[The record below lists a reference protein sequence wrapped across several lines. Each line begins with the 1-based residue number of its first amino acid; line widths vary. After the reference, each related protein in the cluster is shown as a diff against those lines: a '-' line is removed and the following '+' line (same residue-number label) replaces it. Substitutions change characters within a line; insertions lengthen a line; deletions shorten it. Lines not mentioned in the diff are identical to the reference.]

1 MNNHALIEQIVVE
14 VLKRLDKSDKQ
25 QLNVKPKLLIVKE
38 SAAID
43 PIQIKKL
50 ETSWTLIYSD
60 EQKENLPKD
69 IQGILFA
76 EAKQDLLVK
85 GALGMTDTL
94 ESYLLAEALLEGIS
108 VSLIPSVTL
117 GNVLLSSNQKKPVNN
132 KYAAHLIAYKNT
144 LESFGVKI
152 QSFERFLQSAL
163 NRYSLSFTER
173 VLTQRHVKL
182 VEEEKITVSPK
193 TIITPLARD
202 TAREL
207 GKEICVIDVEGA
219 DVL

>member
-1 MNNHALIEQIVVE
+1 MNNYALIEQIVLE
-14 VLKRLDKSDKQ
+14 VLKRLDKSDNQ
-25 QLNVKPKLLIVKE
+25 HLNVKPKLLIVKE

-50 ETSWTLIYSD
+50 ETSWTLVYGD
-60 EQKENLPKD
+60 DQKENLPKD

-152 QSFERFLQSAL
+152 QSFERFLQSGL
-163 NRYSLSFTER
+163 NRHSLSFTER

-182 VEEEKITVSPK
+182 VEEEKITVLPK

>member
-1 MNNHALIEQIVVE
+1 MNHHALIEQIVVE

-25 QLNVKPKLLIVKE
+25 HLNVKPKLLIVKE
-38 SAAID
+38 AAAID

-50 ETSWTLIYSD
+50 ETSWTLVYSD
-60 EQKENLPKD
+60 DQKENLPKD

-85 GALGMTDTL
+85 GALGITDTL

-117 GNVLLSSNQKKPVNN
+117 GNVLLSSNQKKRVNN

-152 QSFERFLQSAL
+152 QSFERFLQSGL
-163 NRYSLSFTER
+163 NRHSLSFTER

>member
-25 QLNVKPKLLIVKE
+25 QLNAKPKLLIVKE

-50 ETSWTLIYSD
+50 ETSWTLVYSD
-60 EQKENLPKD
+60 DQKENLPKD

-85 GALGMTDTL
+85 GALGITDTL

-117 GNVLLSSNQKKPVNN
+117 GNVLLSSNQKKRVNN

-152 QSFERFLQSAL
+152 QSFERFLQSGL
-163 NRYSLSFTER
+163 NRHSLSFTER

-207 GKEICVIDVEGA
+207 GKEICVIDIEGA

>member
-25 QLNVKPKLLIVKE
+25 PLNVKPKLLIVKE

-43 PIQIKKL
+43 QIQIKKL
-50 ETSWTLIYSD
+50 ETSWTLVYSD
-60 EQKENLPKD
+60 DQKENLPKD

-85 GALGMTDTL
+85 GALGITDTL

-117 GNVLLSSNQKKPVNN
+117 GNVLLSSNQKRPVNN

-152 QSFERFLQSAL
+152 QSFERFLQSGL

>member
-25 QLNVKPKLLIVKE
+25 PLNVKPKLLIVKE
-38 SAAID
+38 SAEID

-50 ETSWTLIYSD
+50 ETSWTLVYGD
-60 EQKENLPKD
+60 DQKENLPKD

-117 GNVLLSSNQKKPVNN
+117 GSVLLSSNQKKPVNN

-152 QSFERFLQSAL
+152 QSFERFLQSGL
-163 NRYSLSFTER
+163 NRHSLSFTER

>member
-1 MNNHALIEQIVVE
+1 MNNRALIEQIVVE
-14 VLKRLDKSDKQ
+14 VLKRLDKSDTQ
-25 QLNVKPKLLIVKE
+25 HLNVKPKLLLVKE
-38 SAAID
+38 EAAID
-43 PIQIKKL
+43 PIQLKRL
-50 ETSWTLIYSD
+50 ETSWTLVYSD
-60 EQKENLPKD
+60 DQKENLPKD
-69 IQGILFA
+69 IQSILFV

-85 GALGMTDTL
+85 GALGVTDTL

-117 GNVLLSSNQKKPVNN
+117 GNVLLSSNQKQTINN
-132 KYAAHLIAYKNT
+132 RYAAHLIAYKNT
-144 LESFGVKI
+144 LEGFGVKI
-152 QSFERFLQSAL
+152 QSFERFLQSGL
-163 NRYSLSFTER
+163 NKHSLSFTER

-182 VEEEKITVSPK
+182 LEEEKITVSPQ

-219 DVL
+219 DAL

>member
-25 QLNVKPKLLIVKE
+25 QLHVKPKLLIVKE
-38 SAAID
+38 SAASD

-50 ETSWTLIYSD
+50 ETSWTLVYGD
-60 EQKENLPKD
+60 DQKENLPKD

-85 GALGMTDTL
+85 GALGITDTL

-117 GNVLLSSNQKKPVNN
+117 GNVLLSSNQKKRVNN

-152 QSFERFLQSAL
+152 QSFERFLQSGL
-163 NRYSLSFTER
+163 NRHSLSFTER

>member
-1 MNNHALIEQIVVE
+1 MNHHALIEQIVVE

-25 QLNVKPKLLIVKE
+25 HLNVKPKLLIVKE
-38 SAAID
+38 AAAID

-50 ETSWTLIYSD
+50 ETSWTLVYSD
-60 EQKENLPKD
+60 DQKENLPKD

-94 ESYLLAEALLEGIS
+94 ESSLLAEALLEGIS

-117 GNVLLSSNQKKPVNN
+117 GNVLLSTNQKKPVNN
-132 KYAAHLIAYKNT
+132 KYAAHLIAYKST
-144 LESFGVKI
+144 LEGFGVKI
-152 QSFERFLQSAL
+152 QSFERFLQSGL
-163 NRYSLSFTER
+163 NRHSLSFTER

-207 GKEICVIDVEGA
+207 GKEICVIDIEGA

>member
-25 QLNVKPKLLIVKE
+25 QLNAKPKLLIVKE

-50 ETSWTLIYSD
+50 ETSWTLVYSD
-60 EQKENLPKD
+60 DQKENLPKD

-85 GALGMTDTL
+85 GALGITDTL

-117 GNVLLSSNQKKPVNN
+117 GNVLLSSNQKKRVNN

-152 QSFERFLQSAL
+152 QSFERFLQSGL
-163 NRYSLSFTER
+163 NRHSLSFTER

>member
-1 MNNHALIEQIVVE
+1 MNHHALIEQIVVE

-25 QLNVKPKLLIVKE
+25 QLNAKPKLLIVKE

-50 ETSWTLIYSD
+50 ETSWTLVYSD
-60 EQKENLPKD
+60 DQKENLPKD

-85 GALGMTDTL
+85 GALGITDTL

-117 GNVLLSSNQKKPVNN
+117 GNVLLSSNQKKRVNN

-152 QSFERFLQSAL
+152 QSFERFLQSGL
-163 NRYSLSFTER
+163 NRHSLSFTER

>member
-1 MNNHALIEQIVVE
+1 MNNRALIEQIVVE
-14 VLKRLDKSDKQ
+14 VLKRLDKSGTQ
-25 QLNVKPKLLIVKE
+25 HLNVKPKLLLVKE
-38 SAAID
+38 EAAID
-43 PIQIKKL
+43 PIQLKRL
-50 ETSWTLIYSD
+50 ETSWTLVYSD
-60 EQKENLPKD
+60 DQKENLPKD
-69 IQGILFA
+69 IQSILFV

-85 GALGMTDTL
+85 GALGVTDTL

-117 GNVLLSSNQKKPVNN
+117 GNVLLSSNQKQTINN
-132 KYAAHLIAYKNT
+132 RYAAHLIAYKNT
-144 LESFGVKI
+144 LEGFGVKI
-152 QSFERFLQSAL
+152 QSFERFLQSGL
-163 NRYSLSFTER
+163 NKHSLSFTER

-182 VEEEKITVSPK
+182 LEEEKITVSPQ

-219 DVL
+219 DAL

>member
-1 MNNHALIEQIVVE
+1 MNHHALIEQIVVE

-25 QLNVKPKLLIVKE
+25 HLNVKPKLLIVE
-38 SAAID
+38 EAAAID
-43 PIQIKKL
+43 PIQLEKL
-50 ETSWTLIYSD
+50 ETSWTLVYSD
-60 EQKENLPKD
+60 DQKENLPKD

-76 EAKQDLLVK
+76 EVKQDLLVK

-94 ESYLLAEALLEGIS
+94 ESSLLAEALLEGIS

-117 GNVLLSSNQKKPVNN
+117 GNVLLSTNQKKPVNN

-144 LESFGVKI
+144 LEGFGVKI
-152 QSFERFLQSAL
+152 QSFERFLQSGL
-163 NRYSLSFTER
+163 NRHSLSFTER

-207 GKEICVIDVEGA
+207 GKEICVIDIEGA

>member
-25 QLNVKPKLLIVKE
+25 HLNVKPKLLIVKE
-38 SAAID
+38 LAEID
-43 PIQIKKL
+43 LIQIKKL
-50 ETSWTLIYSD
+50 ETSWTLVYSD
-60 EQKENLPKD
+60 DQKENLPKD

-117 GNVLLSSNQKKPVNN
+117 GNVLLSSNQKKTVNN

-152 QSFERFLQSAL
+152 QSFERFLQSGL
-163 NRYSLSFTER
+163 NRHSVSFTER

>member
-1 MNNHALIEQIVVE
+1 MNHHALIEQIVVE

-25 QLNVKPKLLIVKE
+25 HLNVKPKLLIVE
-38 SAAID
+38 EAAAID

-50 ETSWTLIYSD
+50 ETSWTLVYSD
-60 EQKENLPKD
+60 DQKENLPKD

-85 GALGMTDTL
+85 GALGITDTL
-94 ESYLLAEALLEGIS
+94 ESFLLAEALLEGIS

-117 GNVLLSSNQKKPVNN
+117 GNVLLSSNQKKLVNS

-144 LESFGVKI
+144 LEGFGVKI
-152 QSFERFLQSAL
+152 QSFEGFLQSGL
-163 NRYSLSFTER
+163 NRHSLSFTER

-207 GKEICVIDVEGA
+207 GKEICVIDIEGA

>member
-25 QLNVKPKLLIVKE
+25 HLSVKPKLLIVKE

-76 EAKQDLLVK
+76 EANQDLLVK

-117 GNVLLSSNQKKPVNN
+117 GNVLLSSNQRKPVNN

-152 QSFERFLQSAL
+152 QSFERFLQLGL
-163 NRYSLSFTER
+163 NRRSLSFTEQ

-182 VEEEKITVSPK
+182 AEEEKITVSPK

-207 GKEICVIDVEGA
+207 GKEICVIDVEGEN
-219 DVL
+219 VL

>member
-25 QLNVKPKLLIVKE
+25 HLSVKPKLLIVKE

-76 EAKQDLLVK
+76 EANQDLLVK

-117 GNVLLSSNQKKPVNN
+117 GNVLLSSNQRKPVNN

-152 QSFERFLQSAL
+152 QSFERFLQSGL
-163 NRYSLSFTER
+163 NRRSVSFTER

-207 GKEICVIDVEGA
+207 GKEICVIDVEGEN
-219 DVL
+219 VL

>member
-25 QLNVKPKLLIVKE
+25 HLHVKPKLLIVKE
-38 SAAID
+38 SAEID

-50 ETSWTLIYSD
+50 ETSWTLVYGD
-60 EQKENLPKD
+60 DQKENLPKD

-152 QSFERFLQSAL
+152 QSFERFLQSGL
-163 NRYSLSFTER
+163 NRHSLSFTER